1 MYCQITVYF
10 LSIRFLL
17 FMQFCC
23 CCVMLTIFFWLCS
36 LYQMLNLSR
45 KHSDIGFIRSI
56 SVKLLSIRRKN
67 SFSTRFPQNLAKFK
81 KRTLVIKKWKTWRQ
95 TTVVSQFPTDFH
107 LPSMIVTTRQLYK
120 YSLIIYIL
128 TVYTLTP
135 QNKNKV
141 YAFQSFIIYT
151 MRLVL
156 FESNFIK
163 CHFLKYVF

>member
-1 MYCQITVYF
+1 MKPNFEKQQKTIFPLMTESKLWYLIIVVFRIGNNCFMYCQITVCF

-17 FMQFCC
+17 LMRFCC

-81 KRTLVIKKWKTWRQ
+81 KRTLVNVTANNCCIPISHWLSPTFNDSYNKT
-95 TTVVSQFPTDFH
+95 
-107 LPSMIVTTRQLYK
+107 
-120 YSLIIYIL
+120 
-128 TVYTLTP
+128 TL
-135 QNKNKV
+135 
-141 YAFQSFIIYT
+141 
-151 MRLVL
+151 
-156 FESNFIK
+156 
-163 CHFLKYVF
+163 